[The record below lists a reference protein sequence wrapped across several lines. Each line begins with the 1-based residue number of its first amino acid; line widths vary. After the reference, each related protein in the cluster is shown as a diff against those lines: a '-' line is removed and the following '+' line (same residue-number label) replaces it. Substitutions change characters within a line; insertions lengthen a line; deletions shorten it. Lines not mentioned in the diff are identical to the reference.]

1 MPKAETQRWRGT
13 GSWAP
18 VFPCQPHVVRLLSS
32 LGSTLRS
39 DGQKRDPGDFPGSPV
54 VKNPPSNAGDRSLIP
69 GLGTDIL
76 HTMEQLKPTCHNYRE
91 AFTATKSLHPA
102 TKTLHDATKTYLM
115 QPKVNKYIFFK
126 KRERAYPSSTKENG
140 DFFQKDEDY
149 RN

>member
-1 MPKAETQRWRGT
+1 M
-13 GSWAP
+13 
-18 VFPCQPHVVRLLSS
+18 
-32 LGSTLRS
+32 
-39 DGQKRDPGDFPGSPV
+39 
-54 VKNPPSNAGDRSLIP
+54 VKNPPSNAGDGSLIP

-76 HTMEQLKPTCHNYRE
+76 HTVEQLKPTCHNYRE